1 VTSVWGRT
9 WGRAAV
15 ATLLIWAGLE
25 WGLRRSSSITDDW
38 HGWRQADTQAIARNF
53 AFEDFDLLAPRIDWR
68 GAGPG
73 YVEAELQLYPAII
86 ALVMRITGENEWPGQ
101 LVSLLCVAVAAAAL
115 FAALA
120 RRFGD
125 APAYVALVA
134 MLATKGTVVIA
145 TSIQPDTL
153 SLLGFT
159 VGFVAFRAYLDDPTA
174 KRLVLWVVA
183 TALAGLV
190 KPTTLELGIAQAVMC
205 ALLRPN
211 LLRSPR
217 LWLGWGVV
225 LALVAAHLLHARQLY
240 LDYGNT
246 FGVLS
251 GGDNKLPYPG
261 ALVSPRLWFG
271 VASFEV
277 VWGIG
282 VLGALAVIYRIV
294 SRTLGAE
301 EVALAAAALV
311 SLALAFRY
319 ASGPFGTHYH
329 LPHVVLGGWL
339 VARAVAD
346 QAARRIARRW
356 IRQAAFGCVMIAA
369 VLMYARAVRAMTQ
382 LPPAPETAVGAL
394 LGSVSPPG
402 TLVAVRARA
411 PSYDPEWKTINN
423 FEDPRVFYVS
433 RTKGWVLANDQP
445 GAAPLA
451 EVAAQGARYYAHV
464 NQVDP
469 DSELRAWLHDNAE
482 LISTSEAGAVYS
494 LRQPPAQ

>member
-1 VTSVWGRT
+1 VTSVWGRS

-15 ATLLIWAGLE
+15 ATLLLWAGLE

-38 HGWRQADTQAIARNF
+38 HGWRQADTQAIARNL
-53 AFEDFDLLAPRIDWR
+53 AFEEFDVLAPRIDWR

-73 YVEAELQLYPAII
+73 YVEAELQVYPAIVAVI
-86 ALVMRITGENEWPGQ
+86 MRVTGESEWPGQ
-101 LVSLLCVAVAAAAL
+101 LVSLLSVALAAAVL
-115 FAALA
+115 FHALA
-120 RRFGD
+120 GRFGD
-125 APAYVALVA
+125 LAAYVALVA
-134 MLATKGTVVIA
+134 MLATKGMVVIA

-153 SLLGFT
+153 AVLAFT
-159 VGFVAFRAYLDDPTA
+159 VGFVAFRGYLDDPTTN
-174 KRLVLWVVA
+174 RLVIWVGA

-190 KPTTLELGIAQAVMC
+190 KPTTLELGIAQAVLC
-205 ALLRPN
+205 ALLRPD
-211 LLRSPR
+211 LLRSGR

-225 LALVAAHLLHARQLY
+225 LAVVAAHLLHARQLY

-251 GGDNKLPYPG
+251 GGDNKLPG
-261 ALVSPRLWFG
+261 LDALVSPRLWFG
-271 VASFEV
+271 VASFEI

-282 VLGALAVIYRIV
+282 VLGAVAVVVRIV
-294 SRTLGAE
+294 SRTLSSE
-301 EVALAAAALV
+301 EIALAAAALG
-311 SLALAFRY
+311 SSALAFRY
-319 ASGPFGTHYH
+319 TSGPFGTHYH

-346 QAARRIARRW
+346 LAAHPSARRRLGR
-356 IRQAAFGCVMIAA
+356 AAVGCVMLANV
-369 VLMYARAVRAMTQ
+369 VLYARAVRSMTQ
-382 LPPAPETAVGAL
+382 LPPAAETTVGAQ
-394 LGSVSPPG
+394 LGSVVAPG

-411 PSYDPEWKTINN
+411 PRYDPEWRTINN

-469 DSELRAWLHDNAE
+469 DPELRAWLRDNAE
-482 LISTSEAGAVYS
+482 LVSTTEAGAVYR
-494 LRQPPAQ
+494 LRRP